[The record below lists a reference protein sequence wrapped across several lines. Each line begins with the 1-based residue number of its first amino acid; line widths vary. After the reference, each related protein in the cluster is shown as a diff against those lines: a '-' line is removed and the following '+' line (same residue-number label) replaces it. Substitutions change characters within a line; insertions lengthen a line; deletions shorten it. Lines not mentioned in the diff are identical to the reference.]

1 MTPETPI
8 PHDLTLPLPAPE
20 WLLVTV
26 LIVFFL
32 MHIAFI
38 TMMVG
43 GTMMTLVYQVKGL
56 KDRKWDPLA
65 HDLAATITV
74 NKSIAVVLGV
84 GPLLAINT
92 IYTMYFYAANA
103 LTADFWILI
112 VPLVAGAFLLTY
124 AHKYLWGRMP
134 LWLHLGLI
142 GTVVA
147 IFLFVPL
154 IFLTNINLML
164 YPERW
169 PDVEGFWDAL
179 MLPNVWPRYMH
190 FLLSCPAMAGLMV
203 VWLYR
208 RQDAATLAAGGID
221 RAEMIRLGY
230 RWLLWPTLSQFAVG
244 PLAMLTLPTVTG
256 QTGIATAIFLGSI
269 LVAGFLCL
277 MVWGDLKRRD
287 DMVGEGFPMVFA
299 SMILIMVMMGGARHI
314 YREAA
319 VAEHRAAVAER
330 TATFTA
336 LSAGARARAEQE

>member
-1 MTPETPI
+1 M
-8 PHDLTLPLPAPE
+8 
-20 WLLVTV
+20 
-26 LIVFFL
+26 
-32 MHIAFI
+32 
-38 TMMVG
+38 
-43 GTMMTLVYQVKGL
+43 YQVKGL
-56 KDRKWDPLA
+56 KDRKWDALA

-92 IYTMYFYAANA
+92 LYTMYFYTANA

-112 VPLVAGAFLLTY
+112 VPLVAGAFLLAY
-124 AHKYLWGRMP
+124 AHKYLWGRLP
-134 LWLHLGLI
+134 VRLHLGLI

-154 IFLTNINLML
+154 IFLTNVNLML

-169 PDVEGFWDAL
+169 PDVQGFWDAL
-179 MLPNVWPRYMH
+179 MLPNVWPRYLH
-190 FLLSCPAMAGLMV
+190 FVLSCPAMAGLML

-208 RQDAATLAAGGID
+208 SQDAATLAARGIN

-230 RWLLWPTLSQFAVG
+230 RWLLWPTLAQFLVG
-244 PLAMLTLPTVTG
+244 PLAMLTLPAVTG
-256 QTGIATAIFLGSI
+256 QTGMATAIFLGSI
-269 LVAGFLCL
+269 LVAIFLCL

-287 DMVGEGFPMVFA
+287 DVVGEGFPIVFA

-319 VAEHRAAVAER
+319 VAEHRAAMAER
-330 TATFTA
+330 TAAFAA
-336 LSAGARARAEQE
+336 LPAEARARAARD